1 MGENVEARKG
11 ERILIVDDTLQ
22 NIQVLGTVLREQ
34 NYQINV
40 AQNGIQALE
49 MVEKVEPD
57 LILLDVMMPEM
68 DGFEACQRLKADE
81 KTREIPIIFLTA
93 KVETEDVVHGFEI
106 GAIDYVTK
114 PFNAIELLARV
125 KTHLELRRLR
135 QELLEYN
142 EQLEAKVAERTVE
155 VQRAHKQLELQV
167 RELDGRDRLAHAQM
181 EVSSAGNGFEAIL
194 SVLRTVLNVDKAKIY
209 LLDETGDELIP
220 KAALG
225 LDEPG
230 QLQDEEDLVDLV
242 PVATGDQDLV
252 ALSLADGKPM
262 SGNDS
267 DGAVPMIYGDTALGG
282 IWVQG
287 MRSDGVDEQG
297 LMEVLWRL
305 ASEAALVCHAIKQS
319 NALESGDI
327 DVSALLDVEE

>member
-1 MGENVEARKG
+1 MAESDSPKG

-40 AQNGIQALE
+40 AQNGVQALE
-49 MVEKVEPD
+49 MVGKVAPD

-68 DGFEACQRLKADE
+68 DGFEACKRLKADE
-81 KTREIPIIFLTA
+81 KTKEIPIIFLTA
-93 KVETEDVVHGFEI
+93 KVETDDVVHGFEI

-135 QELLEYN
+135 QELLGYSQ
-142 EQLEAKVAERTVE
+142 QLEEKVAERTAE
-155 VQRAHKQLELQV
+155 VQQAHKQLELQV

-181 EVSSAGNGFEAIL
+181 EAATAGNGLEEIL
-194 SVLRTVLNVDKAKIY
+194 SVLQIVLNVDKAKIY
-209 LLDETGDELIP
+209 LLDETGDELVV

-225 LDEPG
+225 LSEPG
-230 QLQDEEDLVDLV
+230 QLQLEEDLDDAAS
-242 PVATGDQDLV
+242 VATGSLDIV
-252 ALSLADGKPM
+252 ARSLADGKPQI
-262 SGNDS
+262 GDEGE
-267 DGAVPMIYGDTALGG
+267 GAVPMIYGDTSLGA

-287 MRSDGVDEQG
+287 MRSDGVGRQA

-305 ASEAALVCHAIKQS
+305 PVKQLWFVAPSTRATPWKAATS
-319 NALESGDI
+319 TF
-327 DVSALLDVEE
+327 LLC

>member
-167 RELDGRDRLAHAQM
+167 R
-181 EVSSAGNGFEAIL
+181 NW
-194 SVLRTVLNVDKAKIY
+194 T
-209 LLDETGDELIP
+209 
-220 KAALG
+220 
-225 LDEPG
+225 
-230 QLQDEEDLVDLV
+230 
-242 PVATGDQDLV
+242 VATDW
-252 ALSLADGKPM
+252 PM
-262 SGNDS
+262 
-267 DGAVPMIYGDTALGG
+267 LK
-282 IWVQG
+282 
-287 MRSDGVDEQG
+287 
-297 LMEVLWRL
+297 WR
-305 ASEAALVCHAIKQS
+305 
-319 NALESGDI
+319 
-327 DVSALLDVEE
+327 